1 MRNDSIETFTI
12 EFHIKCTLFS
22 KLSML
27 QWL

>member
-1 MRNDSIETFTI
+1 MQSDSIETFTI
-12 EFHIKCTLFS
+12 EFHKKYTLFS